1 MDGRIAS
8 PRQHIPKIP
17 PLQVGRGR
25 YVRTSTEASRHVSIL
40 IFLLFAYLNI
50 GWCMY
55 VYLLCQNY
63 KIAKQEQSLK
73 IAKIQTK

>member
-40 IFLLFAYLNI
+40 IFLLFVYLNI
-50 GWCMY
+50 GWCE
-55 VYLLCQNY
+55 C
-63 KIAKQEQSLK
+63 
-73 IAKIQTK
+73 